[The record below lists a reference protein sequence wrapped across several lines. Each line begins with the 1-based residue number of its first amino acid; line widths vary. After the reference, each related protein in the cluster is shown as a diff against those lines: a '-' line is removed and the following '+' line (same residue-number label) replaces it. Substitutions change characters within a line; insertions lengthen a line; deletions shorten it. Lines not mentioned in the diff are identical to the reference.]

1 MASLNETLKNV
12 FKKLKEI
19 PLSLVLVYQES
30 ITRDYVLIISG
41 PTLNCE
47 SQFDCIDFF
56 SNFIYKNIE
65 DKKMLLK
72 IKKMTIV
79 DTHDEIIDYLVK
91 NDINS
96 LNEKELKKLLGSNI
110 VYKSVEALIK
120 NPKVLRE
127 CKGNTVENQA

>member
-12 FKKLKEI
+12 FKKLNEI

-41 PTLNCE
+41 PTLNYE